1 MHTVEMRERM
11 IRLAEDLGYTVR
23 QEWLGGAGGGVCEF
37 GGRRHIFLDLALSA
51 VEQLDQLARALADDP
66 AIHAVKLPVALQP
79 VLLGQRRAA

>member
-11 IRLAEDLGYTVR
+11 IRLAEDLGYAVR

-51 VEQLDQLARALADDP
+51 VEQLDQLAAALAQDP
-66 AIHAVKLPVALQP
+66 AIHAVKLPAPLQP
-79 VLLGQRRAA
+79 LLNVRRAA

>member
-23 QEWLGGAGGGVCEF
+23 QEWLGGAGGGLCEF

-51 VEQLDQLARALADDP
+51 VEQLDQIANALADDP
-66 AIHAVKLPVALQP
+66 AIHTVKLPVTMQP
-79 VLLGQRRAA
+79 LFQQRRAA